1 MIEAALF
8 WAACLLA
15 VAGAAVCV
23 VARNLLHAAFAL
35 GASLLGVAV
44 LYLFLQAELLAA
56 VQVLVYIGG
65 ILVLTVFAVMFSRD
79 IEGRVQLPPR
89 WGWWLGVPTALLTLY
104 AMARLALATVAAG
117 ACPAV
122 RSDPATLGQSINRPG
137 GGNLGD
143 LLLGPHL
150 VPFLL
155 VAVLLT
161 VVLVAAVALVRKER
175 KEAGAP

>member
-1 MIEAALF
+1 MIEASLF

-15 VAGAAVCV
+15 VIGAALAVS
-23 VARNLLHAAFAL
+23 ARNLLHAAFSL

-44 LYLFLQAELLAA
+44 LYLFLQAEFLAA
-56 VQVLVYIGG
+56 VQILVYIGG
-65 ILVLTVFAVMFSRD
+65 VLVLTVFAVMLSAD
-79 IEGRVQLPPR
+79 IEGRSQRPPR
-89 WGWWLGVPTALLTLY
+89 WTWWLGIPAAGLTLY
-104 AMARLALATVAAG
+104 AMARLAVASVVSG
-117 ACPAV
+117 QVPIL
-122 RSDPATLGQSINRPG
+122 RSAPRALPQSINRPD

-161 VVLVAAVALVRKER
+161 VVLVLAVALVRKER
-175 KEAGAP
+175 GA